1 MPALHEDYATL
12 LADTLSFL
20 QAFQQNGGRLLPVG
34 ELEGLP
40 APEPF
45 VAAAPGVAARPAAP
59 PATRPAPPRAA
70 PAPAAPAIAR
80 PTAPTSAAT
89 APATV
94 ARPAPTE
101 ARPMAAGWGRI
112 MHGPEEELRRFREE
126 VSACRLCA
134 RCDSRSRVLP
144 GFGPAKADLVVLLPP
159 PEEREELEDGLMLGD
174 PGAVFDKM
182 LLNVVK
188 TDRSRTYL
196 MPALFCRG
204 GKPSP
209 DELNACRPLVARQ
222 LAILKPKVVL
232 AMGEEVLALLG
243 SEARRGAWLSWA
255 GLDVMPTWHPNE
267 LVRDPTKR
275 RPTMEHL
282 QQVGE
287 RLAQVPLFG
296 AR

>member
-1 MPALHEDYATL
+1 MSALHEDYATL

-20 QAFQQNGGRLLPVG
+20 QAFQQNGGRFLPIG

-45 VAAAPGVAARPAAP
+45 LATTGAVTRPSAPAPA
-59 PATRPAPPRAA
+59 RPAPPRAG
-70 PAPAAPAIAR
+70 PTPAAPPAAR
-80 PTAPTSAAT
+80 AT
-89 APATV
+89 AAPPASPTPP
-94 ARPAPTE
+94 RPAAQPTE
-101 ARPMAAGWGRI
+101 ARPVAPGWGRI
-112 MHGPEEELRRFREE
+112 VHGPEEELRRFREE

-243 SEARRGAWLSWA
+243 SDARKGAWLSW
-255 GLDVMPTWHPNE
+255 GGTDVMPTWHPNE